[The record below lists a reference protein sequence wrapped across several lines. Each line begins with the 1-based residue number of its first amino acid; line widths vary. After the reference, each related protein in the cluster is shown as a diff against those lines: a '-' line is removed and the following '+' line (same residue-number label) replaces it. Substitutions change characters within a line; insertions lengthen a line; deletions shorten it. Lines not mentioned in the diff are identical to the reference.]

1 MSSSSCPVITQEG
14 KDDLESFTN
23 ALVEGGID
31 VKNIGTG
38 LTTCPTTG
46 GKRKNMKK
54 QRGGAITTQQLKQ
67 MYMFLLAIVAGFV
80 LSGDS
85 LASRSLWDGI
95 EGIYN
100 GQCNT
105 VTNRVFAQWGFGN
118 TLCTMYITLMD
129 HAVKAL
135 GMQPLSLTFM
145 TMVVTSI
152 INAPSMANRIVDGTV
167 NTFATIVNNTYPGTI
182 TMPRPMIENGNGGQ
196 ANTMALENEM
206 NVVRTAL
213 PSDAQAVFVPQAG
226 IDAVNAARPV
236 NYSANVDLNTILN
249 GGKRTSKRKMKSKK
263 TKKTKKTKKAK
274 KAKKSKKAK
283 KTKKTKKAK
292 ISSKAKK

>member
-152 INAPSMANRIVDGTV
+152 IKAPAMANRIVDGTV
-167 NTFATIVNNTYPGTI
+167 NTFATIVNNTYPGSVT
-182 TMPRPMIENGNGGQ
+182 TPQLMIENGNGGQ

-206 NVVRTAL
+206 NAVRTAL
-213 PSDAQAVFVPQAG
+213 PSDAQAVFVPQTG

-236 NYSANVDLNTILN
+236 NYSATFDPNTILN
-249 GGKRTSKRKMKSKK
+249 GGKRTSKRKTKSKMA
-263 TKKTKKTKKAK
+263 KKTKKAK
-274 KAKKSKKAK
+274 KS
-283 KTKKTKKAK
+283 KKTKKAMK
-292 ISSKAKK
+292 AMKTKKAKRSSKAKK